1 MEKAVSP
8 VYRIKMKV
16 WATMVAS
23 GKMNLKNYKKRLKV
37 IEPELKSTKATT
49 ASVAVVRSEMNIPQ
63 KATSTTRWA
72 FKEKTDRSS
81 KARQAFIG

>member
-1 MEKAVSP
+1 MFGKAVSP

-23 GKMNLKNYKKRLKV
+23 GAMNLKNYKKWLKA

-49 ASVAVVRSEMNIPQ
+49 ASVAVVRSVLNIPQ
-63 KATSTTRWA
+63 KTTSTTR
-72 FKEKTDRSS
+72 
-81 KARQAFIG
+81 